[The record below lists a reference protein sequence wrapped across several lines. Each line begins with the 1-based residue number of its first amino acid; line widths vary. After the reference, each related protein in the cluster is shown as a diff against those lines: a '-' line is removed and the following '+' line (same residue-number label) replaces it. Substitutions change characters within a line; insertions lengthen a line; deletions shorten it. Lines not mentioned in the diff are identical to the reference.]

1 MGVPDA
7 VRSLLS
13 RYRAT
18 GADLPFGDPTR
29 AHGVDMEGYF

>member
-1 MGVPDA
+1 MRLPGPL
-7 VRSLLS
+7 RELRS

-29 AHGVDMEGYF
+29 AHGVAMST